1 MKRRHIAVDL
11 DGTLAQYERGTYR
24 AGIIG
29 APIPP
34 MVEAVQKAL
43 RAGDQ
48 VTIFTARAKTPAE
61 VRAVEAWSEK
71 YIGRKLPV
79 TNVKS
84 PDFSEFW
91 DDRAKE
97 IESNTG
103 RFVRQI
109 GLADALRSRK

>member
-11 DGTLAQYERGTYR
+11 DGTLAQHTPGRYR
-24 AGIIG
+24 PGIIG
-29 APIPP
+29 TPLPH
-34 MVEAVQKAL
+34 MVEEVQKAL

-61 VRAVEAWSEK
+61 IRAVEAWSEK

-79 TNVKS
+79 TNIKS

-97 IESNTG
+97 VESNTG
-103 RFVRQI
+103 RFVHQM
-109 GLADALRSRK
+109 GLAQALRSRK